1 MLKKISNCL
10 GQVKRVK
17 DGGWIEGQHLRSQG
31 HFQCLLTWASPEEP
45 FLTTKN
51 LKFQW
56 DYWGG
61 GGFRHWV
68 VSWWFWEMEKRKVR
82 ETCQYNGH
90 TAGIV
95 DEGTLVIDLRSPH
108 QDGVVQEFI
117 DTLQVDQEELKVSVP
132 QAYQWD
138 ELSTGGQRTP

>member
-1 MLKKISNCL
+1 M
-10 GQVKRVK
+10 
-17 DGGWIEGQHLRSQG
+17 
-31 HFQCLLTWASPEEP
+31 
-45 FLTTKN
+45 
-51 LKFQW
+51 
-56 DYWGG
+56 
-61 GGFRHWV
+61 
-68 VSWWFWEMEKRKVR
+68 R

-132 QAYQWD
+132 QAYQ
-138 ELSTGGQRTP
+138 